1 MMRLES
7 CHIVLAVCLLFLP
20 GCSRED
26 KPLAVMRELVPVELA
41 MSMQTPPPPSGTKAD
56 VSYYRELANDA
67 RFRGMKQV
75 RVFSFE
81 GQHAVTASDPVLSE
95 PRRLPDIAGRM
106 DAAAYSGNVYHT
118 GLVENNNAHLYS
130 DAYAILP
137 AGTGSVL
144 VYGRA
149 PIAGDNLT
157 RQEKHFNGSLIE
169 SEWEGRKDFSA
180 AEMTFTPEPIFSGD
194 HLDTALEMAGILTD
208 IVGAATYIQPYYFKR
223 NEVWYESQTSV
234 VWNNS
239 IEDATL
245 RSLFDW
251 FTNEGQLMTGAGSN
265 LEYMLT
271 ELYRRLQN
279 YEPEEDDPFIH
290 LAGGVEYPAVLEEGN
305 EESVFTR
312 ATLYDG
318 LRNMLIARIDALV
331 AEGRLADDGSH
342 NISFVDET
350 MRTYPSSLGIP
361 DGGAVLRWNSV
372 SFTPV
377 TEGLDGIAPL
387 DHFCY
392 MPPLYYYT
400 NTTIKTSDSH
410 YVYEYYTPDMT
421 WDQIVG
427 TYRLGNVVTR
437 STHAVALEEPMH
449 YACAL
454 LVASVKA
461 ETPTLPDGDGDSRTY
476 ALATGH
482 NFPVTGIIIGSQFK
496 QNFDFT
502 PDASGTEYYLYDNQ
516 ISGVYLTGSWSDD
529 FRTMVFPVPE
539 DMDVY
544 FFLELRNDSN
554 AAFTGAEGLILP
566 GSKFYL
572 AGKLDKSDDPLLPSV
587 FMRDYYTTL
596 KCTVTSLANAHVS
609 VPEMGEPQLTFGVQ
623 TSQNW
628 MMSSSAYVV
637 LE

>member
-1 MMRLES
+1 MRAGGY
-7 CHIVLAVCLLFLP
+7 HIVVLSVCFVFFL

-26 KPLAVMRELVPVELA
+26 AKVAVQRNMVPVDLA
-41 MSMQTPPPPSGTKAD
+41 MSMQTPPPPHESKAD
-56 VSYYRELANDA
+56 VSYFRELANNA
-67 RFRGMKQV
+67 QFRGMTNV
-75 RVFSFE
+75 RILSFA
-81 GQHAVTASDPVLSE
+81 GQHAVTGQQSVLSM
-95 PRRLPDIAGRM
+95 PKRLPDIAGRR
-106 DAAAYSGNVYHT
+106 DAAAYSGDLYHT

-137 AGTGSVL
+137 EGTGSVL
-144 VYGRA
+144 VYGKA
-149 PIAGDNLT
+149 PIAGENLT
-157 RQEKHFNGSLIE
+157 QQSKHFNGSLIE
-169 SEWEGRKDFSA
+169 SDWESRENFDAQEITFS
-180 AEMTFTPEPIFSGD
+180 PDPIFSGD
-194 HLDTALEMAGILTD
+194 HLDLAVGMADILTS

-234 VWNNS
+234 VWDSN

-245 RSLFDW
+245 RSLFEW

-279 YEPEEDDPFIH
+279 FEPEEDDPIVH

-312 ATLYDG
+312 AVLYDG
-318 LRNMLIARIDALV
+318 LRNMLLGRIDALV
-331 AEGRLADDGSH
+331 AEGKLADDGSH
-342 NISFVDET
+342 NLSFVDEN
-350 MRTYPSSLGIP
+350 MSTYPSSLGIP
-361 DGGAVLRWNSV
+361 EGGAVLRWNSV

-377 TEGLDGIAPL
+377 SEGLDGIAPL

-400 NTTIKTSDSH
+400 NTTLKTSDSH
-410 YVYEYYTPDMT
+410 YMYEYYTPDMT

-427 TYRLGNVVTR
+427 TYRLGNVITK

-476 ALATGH
+476 ALATGR
-482 NFPVTGIIIGSQFK
+482 NFPVTGVIIGSQFK

-516 ISGVYLTGSWSDD
+516 ISGVYLTGSWSED
-529 FRTMVFPVPE
+529 FRTLVFPVPE

-572 AGKLDKSDDPLLPSV
+572 AGKLDKSDDPSLPSV

-596 KCTVTSLANAHVS
+596 KCTVTSLQNAHVS
-609 VPEMGEPQLTFGVQ
+609 VPEMGEPQLTLGVQ

-628 MMSSSAYVV
+628 IMSSSAYVV